1 MPIFLREDESE
12 KLGGKSFQMSKDVI
26 NYISKLH
33 NQYDGKKE
41 YKSSPGYKRL
51 QYLYNNPNIGFS
63 PLKKL
68 DFDLKHMDK
77 KSQQYQMSGGDVVS
91 NWASNA
97 LKSARNGVKKV
108 DIVPE
113 VPKLEKDTSLDV
125 DDSTKETTVGGIDVN
140 IRMEGKSFED
150 NIRKLIQ

>member
-12 KLGGKSFQMSKDVI
+12 KLGGKNFQMSKDVI

-33 NQYDGKKE
+33 NQYDGDKE

-51 QYLYNNPNIGFS
+51 QFLYNNPNIGFS
-63 PLKKL
+63 ALKKL
-68 DFDLKHMDK
+68 DFDLKHMDRD
-77 KSQQYQMSGGDVVS
+77 SEQYKLSGGDVVN
-91 NWASNA
+91 NWVGNA

-125 DDSTKETTVGGIDVN
+125 DDSTKETSVGGIDVN
-140 IRMEGKSFED
+140 IRMEAKTFED